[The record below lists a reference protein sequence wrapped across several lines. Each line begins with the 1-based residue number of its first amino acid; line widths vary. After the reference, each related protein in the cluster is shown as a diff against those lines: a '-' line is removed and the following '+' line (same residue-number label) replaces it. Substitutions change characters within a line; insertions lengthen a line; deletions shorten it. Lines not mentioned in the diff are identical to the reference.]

1 MSSEVRPLNSAVPPA
16 SNLVAAGAPSVL
28 RTMNQRL
35 LLDLLFSSG
44 PVTRPQL
51 ARQSGLSQPTV
62 IAALADLEDAG
73 LVKAVGHARTAPGRA
88 PMVYDV
94 DPAVGAVIGVDIGRE
109 WLRLLITDLAG
120 NRLCKLDERNT
131 ARDPDVMMDA
141 VVDLV
146 RQGTGKASIGP
157 EVITHTVVGSPGVYG
172 ADSQQLRFAANLP
185 GWGRLA
191 VAAALRE
198 RLTGELTVEN
208 DANLAALG
216 EYTYGAGRASRQFV
230 YLTIGTG
237 VGVGI
242 VLDGKLYRGST
253 GSAGEIGHLPV
264 GSERPPPRRDGSP
277 RGMLEES
284 FGASALVRRAR
295 AVGMKTARNSAS
307 IFAAARAGDP
317 LAMDVVLAEG
327 KALAY
332 VVASICALLDPELIV
347 VGGGIG
353 QNLDLLTAGMAQ
365 ELEHLTPARP
375 AMAVGDLGRE
385 AVVLGAIALGTER
398 AREAVFTRR
407 IRVAAGAD

>member
-1 MSSEVRPLNSAVPPA
+1 MTSEVRPLHAAGPPA
-16 SNLVAAGAPSVL
+16 TNLVAAGPPSVL

-35 LLDLLFSSG
+35 LLELLFGTG

-51 ARQSGLSQPTV
+51 ARLSGLSQPTV

-88 PMVYDV
+88 PMVYEV
-94 DPAVGAVIGVDIGRE
+94 DPTVGAVIGVDIGRE
-109 WLRLLITDLAG
+109 WLRLIITDLAG

-131 ARDPDVMMDA
+131 ATDPDAMMDA
-141 VVDLV
+141 VVQLV
-146 RQGTGKASIGP
+146 RQGTEKASIGP
-157 EVITHTVVGSPGVYG
+157 DVITHTVVGCPGVYG
-172 ADSQQLRFAANLP
+172 ADSRQLRFAANLP

-191 VAAALRE
+191 VAASLRE
-198 RLTGELTVEN
+198 RLDGDLTVEN

-216 EYTYGAGRASRQFV
+216 EYTYGAGQTVRQFV

-242 VLDGKLYRGST
+242 VLDGKLYRGNS
-253 GSAGEIGHLPV
+253 GSAGEIGRLPV
-264 GSERPPPRRDGSP
+264 GDKPPRVRRGDSP

-284 FGASALVRRAR
+284 FGASALVRRAK
-295 AVGMKTARNSAS
+295 AAGMKGGLNAAA
-307 IFAAARAGDP
+307 IFAAARAGD
-317 LAMDVVLAEG
+317 AQATEVVLAEG
-327 KALAY
+327 KTLAH

-353 QNLDLLTAGMAQ
+353 QNLDLLKIGMAE
-365 ELEHLTPARP
+365 ELESLTPARP

-385 AVVLGAIALGTER
+385 AVVVGAIALGLER
-398 AREAVFTRR
+398 AREAVFKVRT
-407 IRVAAGAD
+407 G